1 MQDNH
6 LLTANNQQPT
16 TKSHVELEDELIFYV
31 DLPLWISQYLALTI
45 GKYVAYHKTI
55 SAWQIAEEPRALSN
69 VVKGALRRGDSDT
82 DSLEGEESSN
92 KETFGRKAQERVME
106 KVAHK
111 MASIESR
118 DCDNEVIPKVHEF
131 EELLYIYCAK
141 PSEMEERHVKGG
153 PLLAGEHA
161 LMANL
166 SEPQLGDLIKKHP
179 NSLIE

>member
-1 MQDNH
+1 M
-6 LLTANNQQPT
+6 
-16 TKSHVELEDELIFYV
+16 
-31 DLPLWISQYLALTI
+31 
-45 GKYVAYHKTI
+45 AYHKTI
-55 SAWQIAEEPRALSN
+55 SAWQIVEEPRALSN

>member
-1 MQDNH
+1 M
-6 LLTANNQQPT
+6 
-16 TKSHVELEDELIFYV
+16 
-31 DLPLWISQYLALTI
+31 
-45 GKYVAYHKTI
+45 AYHKTK
-55 SAWQIAEEPRALSN
+55 SAWQIAEEPRALST
-69 VVKGALRRGDSDT
+69 VVKGALRRDDSDT
-82 DSLEGEESSN
+82 DSLEGELSN
-92 KETFGRKAQERVME
+92 KESFGRKAHERVME

-118 DCDNEVIPKVHEF
+118 DGENEFIPKVHEF